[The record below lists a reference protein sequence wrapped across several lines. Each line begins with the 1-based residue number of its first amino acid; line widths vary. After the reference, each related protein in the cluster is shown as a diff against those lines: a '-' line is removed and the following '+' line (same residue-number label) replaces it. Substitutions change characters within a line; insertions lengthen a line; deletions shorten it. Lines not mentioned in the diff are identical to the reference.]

1 MAFNSWVPV
10 CPFIPIHVYLPCIAC
25 QFYSI
30 TVLIYGI
37 FTWKRRVNNL
47 FSALVLKPA
56 CDITLLLITCSG
68 SCSLELTTKRSS
80 WLLQNTSH
88 LFFQEICKVCGG
100 LPKPRGAGLTF
111 TWVCILLLLFL
122 CSSDTSLHSV
132 QAVLDVRV
140 NRYWY
145 ISLARKEFN
154 KPDPSLALCVLM
166 KPGDPLLWVILFFFF
181 FNKRVDPT

>member
-1 MAFNSWVPV
+1 MAFSSWVPV

-25 QFYSI
+25 QFCSI

-37 FTWKRRVNNL
+37 FTWKRRVNHL

-56 CDITLLLITCSG
+56 CDITLLLTTCSG
-68 SCSLELTTKRSS
+68 SCLLELTTKRSS

-88 LFFQEICKVCGG
+88 LFFQEICKACGG

-111 TWVCILLLLFL
+111 TCVCILLLLFVQL
-122 CSSDTSLHSV
+122 RYSSSV
-132 QAVLDVRV
+132 QAMLDVRV

-154 KPDPSLALCVLM
+154 KLDPSWLCV
-166 KPGDPLLWVILFFFF
+166 F
-181 FNKRVDPT
+181 

>member
-37 FTWKRRVNNL
+37 FTWKRRVNHL

-88 LFFQEICKVCGG
+88 LFFQEIRKACGG

-122 CSSDTSLHSV
+122 CSSDTSLQCKLCWMLGSIDTGIYHWPGRS
-132 QAVLDVRV
+132 LT
-140 NRYWY
+140 NRIPPW
-145 ISLARKEFN
+145 
-154 KPDPSLALCVLM
+154 LCVF
-166 KPGDPLLWVILFFFF
+166 WWNQETHYCEWFYFIFF